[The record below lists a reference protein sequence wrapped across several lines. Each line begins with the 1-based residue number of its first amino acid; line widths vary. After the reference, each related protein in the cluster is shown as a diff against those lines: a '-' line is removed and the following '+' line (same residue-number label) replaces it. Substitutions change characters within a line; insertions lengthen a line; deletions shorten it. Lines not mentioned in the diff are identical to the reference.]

1 MSTLQR
7 IKRTLRDRKMDTS
20 LEHNILQRKD
30 KNGYYLSVAM
40 QIATGSKCPEG
51 KQHGCIAVKHNRIVS
66 TGYNG
71 APGGQAH
78 CSPCKLDV
86 YKRQHRGKKDFSVCP
101 AVHAEINCII
111 TSSLIGTSIVGS
123 IFYVT
128 KRPCPDCL
136 KALQNMQLT
145 GVVYMDDMTGNH
157 WVLMGPDLQTEVEI
171 QY

>member
-1 MSTLQR
+1 M
-7 IKRTLRDRKMDTS
+7 MDTDYQV
-20 LEHNILQRKD
+20 LQRKD

-51 KQHGCIAVKHNRIVS
+51 KQHGCIAIKHNRIVS

-71 APGGQAH
+71 APSSQAN
-78 CSPCKLDV
+78 CYPCKLDEHKQK
-86 YKRQHRGKKDFSVCP
+86 YGKKDFTVCP

-111 TSSLIGTSIVGS
+111 TASLIGTSIVNS

-128 KRPCPDCL
+128 KRPCCDCL

-145 GVVYMDDMTGNH
+145 AVVYMDDMTGDH
-157 WVLMGPDLQTEVEI
+157 WVMMGPDLQTEVKIE
-171 QY
+171 Y

>member
-1 MSTLQR
+1 
-7 IKRTLRDRKMDTS
+7 MDTD
-20 LEHNILQRKD
+20 ILWLRE

-71 APGGQAH
+71 APSGQPP
-78 CSPCKLDV
+78 CIPCKLDE
-86 YKRQHRGKKDFSVCP
+86 YKRQNKGKKDFTVCP

-128 KRPCPDCL
+128 KRPCSDCR
-136 KALQNMQLT
+136 KALQNMQLIAA
-145 GVVYMDDMTGNH
+145 VYMDDMTGDH
-157 WVLMGPDLQTEVEI
+157 WVMMGPDLLTEVKIE
-171 QY
+171 Y

>member
-1 MSTLQR
+1 
-7 IKRTLRDRKMDTS
+7 MDTDF
-20 LEHNILQRKD
+20 EIIQRKD

-71 APGGQAH
+71 APSAQPN
-78 CSPCKLDV
+78 CFPCKLDE
-86 YKRQHRGKKDFSVCP
+86 YKKEFGRKNFAICP

-111 TSSLIGTSIVGS
+111 TASLIGTSIVES

-128 KRPCPDCL
+128 KRPCADCL
-136 KALQNMQLT
+136 KALQNMKLT
-145 GVVYMDDMTGNH
+145 AVIYMDEMSGDH
-157 WVLMGPDLQTEVEI
+157 WVLVGPDLLTEVKIE
-171 QY
+171 Y